1 MWNPDKIVQTGHTQR
16 MSAELD
22 QLADEPKRALI
33 ASAAIDVFS
42 VRGFS
47 RTSMSHIAQQAGMSR
62 PALYQYFD
70 NKGDIFACAFAA
82 LVGQQAD
89 RALAALAEPGS
100 VAEQLD
106 GFLQNFDGAFW
117 ERTAASPY
125 GEELLSATS
134 EYAPKAVGTEMKRI
148 RRALEKYLQR
158 NGVKRQSTADRAR
171 RKGWI
176 DILEFAP
183 RGFKLDRPAVPTY
196 RRRLTALAN
205 SLASDIESNAD

>member
-1 MWNPDKIVQTGHTQR
+1 MA
-16 MSAELD
+16 AELEP
-22 QLADEPKRALI
+22 LADDPKRALI

-42 VRGFS
+42 ARGFS
-47 RTSMSHIAQQAGMSR
+47 RTSMAQIAEQAGMSR
-62 PALYQYFD
+62 PALYQYFQ

-82 LVGQQAD
+82 LVEQTAD
-89 RALAALAEPGS
+89 RALAALEEPGTI
-100 VAEQLD
+100 AEQLD

-148 RRALEKYLQR
+148 RRGLEKYRRSVCAGQ
-158 NGVKRQSTADRAR
+158 GSTADRVR
-171 RKGWI
+171 RNGWI

-183 RGFKLDRPAVPTY
+183 RGFKLDRPAVPVY
-196 RRRLTALAN
+196 RLRLRALAR
-205 SLASDIESNAD
+205 SIASDIQADPS

>member
-1 MWNPDKIVQTGHTQR
+1 MA
-16 MSAELD
+16 AELE
-22 QLADEPKRALI
+22 QLADDPKRALI

-42 VRGFS
+42 ARGFS
-47 RTSMSHIAQQAGMSR
+47 RTSMAHIAEQASMSR
-62 PALYQYFD
+62 PALYQYFQ

-82 LVGQQAD
+82 LVEQAAD
-89 RALAALAEPGS
+89 RALTALEEPGTI
-100 VAEQLD
+100 AEQLD

-134 EYAPKAVGTEMKRI
+134 EYAPKAVGIEMKRI
-148 RRALEKYLQR
+148 RRGLDQYLR
-158 NGVKRQSTADRAR
+158 KTGDRLRSTASRAQ

-183 RGFKLDRPAVPTY
+183 RGFKLDRPSITVY
-196 RRRLTALAN
+196 RLRLTALAD
-205 SLASDIESNAD
+205 SVASSIEKAS

>member
-1 MWNPDKIVQTGHTQR
+1 MA
-16 MSAELD
+16 AELE
-22 QLADEPKRALI
+22 QLADDPKRALI

-42 VRGFS
+42 ARGFS
-47 RTSMSHIAQQAGMSR
+47 RTSMAHIAEQASMSR
-62 PALYQYFD
+62 PALYQYFQ

-82 LVGQQAD
+82 LVEQAAD
-89 RALAALAEPGS
+89 RALTALEEPGTI
-100 VAEQLD
+100 AEQLD

-134 EYAPKAVGTEMKRI
+134 EYAPKAVGIEMKRI
-148 RRALEKYLQR
+148 RRGLDKYL
-158 NGVKRQSTADRAR
+158 RQTGDRLRSTAGRAQ

-183 RGFKLDRPAVPTY
+183 RGFKLDRPSVTTY
-196 RRRLTALAN
+196 RLRLTALAH
-205 SLASDIESNAD
+205 SVASGIENAS

>member
-1 MWNPDKIVQTGHTQR
+1 V
-16 MSAELD
+16 SAEVE
-22 QLADEPKRALI
+22 QLADDPKRALI

-42 VRGFS
+42 ARGFS
-47 RTSMSHIAQQAGMSR
+47 RTSMAHIAEQAGMSR
-62 PALYQYFD
+62 PALYQYFE

-82 LVGQQAD
+82 LVEQAAD
-89 RALAALAEPGS
+89 RALAALDEPGT

-134 EYAPKAVGTEMKRI
+134 EYAPKAVGIEMKRI
-148 RRALEKYLQR
+148 RRALEKYLRRAGGGQR
-158 NGVKRQSTADRAR
+158 SAADRAR
-171 RKGWI
+171 RNGWI

-183 RGFKLDRPAVPTY
+183 RGFKLDRPAVPAY
-196 RRRLTALAN
+196 RRRLTALAQ
-205 SLASDIESNAD
+205 SLASDIKTNAG

>member
-1 MWNPDKIVQTGHTQR
+1 MA
-16 MSAELD
+16 AELE
-22 QLADEPKRALI
+22 QLADDPKRALI

-42 VRGFS
+42 ARGFS
-47 RTSMSHIAQQAGMSR
+47 RTSMAHIAEQASMSR
-62 PALYQYFD
+62 PALYQYFQ

-82 LVGQQAD
+82 LVEQAAD
-89 RALAALAEPGS
+89 RALTALEEPGTI
-100 VAEQLD
+100 AEQLD

-134 EYAPKAVGTEMKRI
+134 EYAPKAVGIEMKRI
-148 RRALEKYLQR
+148 RRGLDQYL
-158 NGVKRQSTADRAR
+158 RQTRDRLRSTAGRAQ

-183 RGFKLDRPAVPTY
+183 RGFKLDRPSITVY
-196 RRRLTALAN
+196 RLRLTALAE
-205 SLASDIESNAD
+205 SVASSIEKAS

>member
-1 MWNPDKIVQTGHTQR
+1 MA
-16 MSAELD
+16 AELEP
-22 QLADEPKRALI
+22 LANDPKRALI

-42 VRGFS
+42 ARGFS
-47 RTSMSHIAQQAGMSR
+47 RTSMAHIAEQAGMSR
-62 PALYQYFD
+62 PALYQYFQ

-82 LVGQQAD
+82 LVEQTAD
-89 RALAALAEPGS
+89 RALAALEEPGTI
-100 VAEQLD
+100 AEQLD

-148 RRALEKYLQR
+148 RRGLEKYLRRVGAGQRSAADRMRR
-158 NGVKRQSTADRAR
+158 NGWV
-171 RKGWI
+171 

-183 RGFKLDRPAVPTY
+183 RGFKLDRPAVRVY
-196 RRRLTALAN
+196 RLRLTALAK
-205 SLASDIESNAD
+205 SIASDIEVNPS